1 MKKIRHGIFMIPAY
15 GAVIAGLL
23 LVSIFGSKAIT
34 TISENAPLASRKCIV
49 VDAGHGGE
57 DGGAISCTGVYESQ
71 INLQIALRLEDLL
84 HLLGIDTVMI
94 RSTDRSV
101 YTSGDTIASK
111 KVSDLKERVRITNGT
126 KNAILVSIHQ
136 NQFTESRYSGAQV
149 FYAATAGSEDLAG
162 SIQNSFHQTLN
173 PDSNRQ
179 IKKANGVYLMQHIQC
194 TGVLV
199 ECGFI
204 SNPEE
209 EAKLRSAEYQQKISC
224 VIAAACSQFLHGKP
238 ETLT

>member
-34 TISENAPLASRKCIV
+34 TISENAPLTSRKCIV

-126 KNAILVSIHQ
+126 KEIEVLTHTKRLLYLKIRSLMKVN
-136 NQFTESRYSGAQV
+136 
-149 FYAATAGSEDLAG
+149 
-162 SIQNSFHQTLN
+162 SIQL
-173 PDSNRQ
+173 
-179 IKKANGVYLMQHIQC
+179 IK
-194 TGVLV
+194 
-199 ECGFI
+199 ED
-204 SNPEE
+204 
-209 EAKLRSAEYQQKISC
+209 
-224 VIAAACSQFLHGKP
+224 
-238 ETLT
+238 